1 MKRFWT
7 IGMSVLLSG
16 AAAFAQAQATSELKI
31 AVVNFQRLVTESP
44 QGKAASESLRTE
56 FLPKQ
61 RDLVQLGAQLK
72 AKQEKLEKDAAT
84 MSPDQRTKAEKE
96 LSEGNKEFSRKQS
109 DLQEEFNARQNEE
122 LSKLEGQMVNETRT
136 YAQGQKLDLV
146 LANNSVIYAT
156 NVLDI
161 TGAVLGYLQAKAT
174 PAAPATP
181 PAAAPPGK

>member
-1 MKRFWT
+1 
-7 IGMSVLLSG
+7 MSVLLGG
-16 AAAFAQAQATSELKI
+16 AAALAQAQAASELKI
-31 AVVNFQRLVTESP
+31 GVVNFQRLVTESP
-44 QGKAASESLRTE
+44 QGKAASEALRTE
-56 FLPKQ
+56 FMPKQ

-72 AKQEKLEKDAAT
+72 AKQDKLEKDVAT
-84 MSPDQRTKAEKE
+84 MSQDQRARAEKE
-96 LSEGNKEFSRKQS
+96 LSEGNKDFSRKQS

-146 LANNSVIYAT
+146 LANNAVIYAT

-161 TGAVLGYLQAKAT
+161 TGAVLGYLQAKAPPAT
-174 PAAPATP
+174 PAAPAAA